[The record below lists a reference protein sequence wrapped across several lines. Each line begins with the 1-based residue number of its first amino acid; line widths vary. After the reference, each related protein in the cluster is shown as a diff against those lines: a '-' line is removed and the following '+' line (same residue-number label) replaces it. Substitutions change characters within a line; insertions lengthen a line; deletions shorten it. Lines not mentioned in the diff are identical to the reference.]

1 MERDEQ
7 RSRNYGVDHKL
18 HGMPHGRSEIRIL
31 QRLLPN
37 TQMRTRKRLRH
48 LRRLQRIG
56 QLHHSR
62 SYFPALSRRK
72 RKSQG
77 LTPVLFTET
86 GTPPDKKNN
95 RHVRASCRRQCSG
108 AEKQTDSL
116 TQPLSHPSK
125 NTSAPRRNIVSPYI
139 LPGKKQRQKQRTQK
153 TFARTK
159 KII

>member
-86 GTPPDKKNN
+86 GTPPDKKKQPA
-95 RHVRASCRRQCSG
+95 RESFMPASMFRSG
-108 AEKQTDSL
+108 KADRFFDTTVITSL
-116 TQPLSHPSK
+116 KEH
-125 NTSAPRRNIVSPYI
+125 I
-139 LPGKKQRQKQRTQK
+139 
-153 TFARTK
+153 RTK
-159 KII
+159 T